1 MFNISSYIFY
11 NLSNLLF
18 IFLIPSSFAKLFF
31 LNYSI
36 ASGFFTFLIF
46 YHFSKK
52 NFFSEKSIMIAST
65 LILFLLEIFKSN
77 IIIIWF
83 FTFFVIYSD
92 YFFSQRKNY
101 ILNFNF
107 KLILLLSSLLLY
119 QNFLK
124 PVDVLKIKILIVYF
138 TFIFYYFFCK
148 KSEFLNLK
156 VNSPIAYNFW
166 TCLIYFTSLFLLTI
180 IIEETFIKIIYIS
193 FQILIGAQ
201 LKLFD
206 IKIRNINIKYKYIE
220 SIFVIISF
228 LYLILISMYSNL
240 YFIII
245 FYLIVFLILTFIK
258 KKYIT

>member
-18 IFLIPSSFAKLFF
+18 IFLIPNSFAKLFF

-36 ASGFFTFLIF
+36 ASGIFTFLIF
-46 YHFSKK
+46 YHFSRK
-52 NFFSEKSIMIAST
+52 NFFSEKSIMIVCSVI
-65 LILFLLEIFKSN
+65 LILVVILKIEIFT
-77 IIIIWF
+77 IWF

-107 KLILLLSSLLLY
+107 KLILMMSSLLLY
-119 QNFLK
+119 QNFLD
-124 PVDVLKIKILIVYF
+124 PSDVLKIKILIIYF
-138 TFIFYYFFCK
+138 TFVFYYFFCERN
-148 KSEFLNLK
+148 EFVKLK
-156 VNSPIAYNFW
+156 VNSPISYNFW
-166 TCLIYFTSLFLLTI
+166 TCFIYFSSLFMLTI
-180 IIEETFIKIIYIS
+180 IIKESFIKIIYIS

-206 IKIRNINIKYKYIE
+206 VKIRNIDIKYKNVE
-220 SIFVIISF
+220 TMFTIISF
-228 LYLILISMYSNL
+228 LYLVLVSIYSNL

-245 FYLIVFLILTFIK
+245 FYTIVFLSLIFVK
-258 KKYIT
+258 KKYIN